1 MEVGDVRPCAKP
13 IANPAIV
20 PATVMAA
27 NIRSFLSSLA
37 FMMHPRV
44 TPGRLYT
51 AACQPPHDPRNDRV
65 GAKI

>member
-1 MEVGDVRPCAKP
+1 MM
-13 IANPAIV
+13 
-20 PATVMAA
+20 TA

-51 AACQPPHDPRNDRV
+51 DRRTIREMIVFSEKTGFGFARTRVQNTASSGNRN
-65 GAKI
+65 ILS